1 MQWIDVRLSP
11 DRTSLPLPP
20 GFREDL
26 VRFKNLSIAL
36 GACWLIAVL
45 AAPAAS
51 QDVVKVGGVFA
62 LGHPLFGVAG
72 REELL
77 GWEDAL
83 GIANE
88 EGGINGKKIVW
99 VTEDGKYDATVG
111 IVKFRELMKKH
122 KPLVA
127 LGDST
132 ALGKALAPEINAR
145 YRVLYG
151 SPSFSAEL
159 AQAEINPYMFLAGP
173 TYADQF
179 EILLRY
185 IAREKPDATVAFF
198 YSDTE
203 WGKDPIAYGRQ
214 VCRRLRLELVAEK
227 IWTPGTK
234 DLSAMIQDLKKRDP
248 DYMIFQGVLCDPIPE
263 VIRNFKRLGLKC
275 RFMGT
280 FWSATKMVL
289 EQLGPLAEGYMVV
302 NPYMYWWYKDVPMI
316 RKIRDYRARK
326 YNDHTYR
333 DNFYMQM
340 FMNGLIAVECLR
352 RADKA
357 GELNSQ
363 GLVEALRSLVDFDT
377 GGLCPPMTIRNNR
390 FPVGRVWRVNVEK
403 KIYEPISDW
412 MLLD

>member
-1 MQWIDVRLSP
+1 M
-11 DRTSLPLPP
+11 TSKRVCVAL
-20 GFREDL
+20 L
-26 VRFKNLSIAL
+26 V
-36 GACWLIAVL
+36 CWLVGVL
-45 AAPAAS
+45 AGPAAS
-51 QDVVKVGGVFA
+51 QDVVRVGGVFA

-99 VTEDGKYDATVG
+99 VTEDGKYDAKVG
-111 IVKFRELMKKH
+111 IVKFREMMKKY

-132 ALGKALAPEINAR
+132 AIGKALAPEINNR

-159 AQAEINPYMFLAGP
+159 AQADINPYMFLAGP

-185 IAREKPDATVAFF
+185 IAREKSHAKVAFF

-214 VCRRLRLELVAEK
+214 ACVRLRLNLVAEEV
-227 IWTPGTK
+227 WTPGTR
-234 DLSAMIQDLKKRDP
+234 DLSAIIQDLKKRDP
-248 DYMIFQGVLCDPIPE
+248 DYMIFQGVLCDPIPQ
-263 VIRNFKRLGLKC
+263 IIQKLKSLGMKC

-302 NPYMYWWYKDVPMI
+302 NPYMYWWNADVPMI

-326 YNDHTYR
+326 YHDLEYR

-363 GLVEALRSLVDFDT
+363 GLLKALRSLVNFDT

-390 FPVGRVWRVNVEK
+390 FPVGRVWRANVEK
-403 KIYEPISDW
+403 KKYEPISDW
-412 MLLD
+412 MHLE